1 MSEQWAI
8 YWWSIS
14 ESIRL
19 YLGIGGAILL
29 CVVPIIGIALA
40 SDRDTEEYGWPTIK
54 AGIIAGILHIFL
66 SLFIPSKQDLALIFA
81 YPYMKA
87 GVEQAAQ
94 SETVKKLSTISTK
107 YLDKV
112 IADLE
117 KANGNEHK

>member
-1 MSEQWAI
+1 MLAEQWAI

-14 ESIRL
+14 EGIQTFL
-19 YLGIGGAILL
+19 IITGVMLIIMGPFIGGMLCSDEDTATAGVITIVSGLVIGMFSFILA
-29 CVVPIIGIALA
+29 V
-40 SDRDTEEYGWPTIK
+40 
-54 AGIIAGILHIFL
+54 
-66 SLFIPSKQDLALIFA
+66 FIPSKQDLALIFA

-94 SETVKKLSTISTK
+94 SETVKKLTTISTK

-117 KANGNEHK
+117 KTDVNN

>member
-1 MSEQWAI
+1 MIAEQWAI

-14 ESIRL
+14 TNL
-19 YLGIGGAILL
+19 QGGL
-29 CVVPIIGIALA
+29 VGFGIATILFGMILFPALA
-40 SDRDTEEYGWPTIK
+40 MMEEGDFPVTKVITSVIVGAFMCSL
-54 AGIIAGILHIFL
+54 AGL
-66 SLFIPSKQDLALIFA
+66 IPSKQDLALIFA

-94 SETVKKLSTISTK
+94 SETVKKLTTISTK

-117 KANGNEHK
+117 KTNDHQ

>member
-1 MSEQWAI
+1 MIAEQWAI

-14 ESIRL
+14 TNIQCGL
-19 YLGIGGAILL
+19 
-29 CVVPIIGIALA
+29 IAL
-40 SDRDTEEYGWPTIK
+40 G
-54 AGIIAGILHIFL
+54 AGIMLFGVIMFPVFSMMEDDDKFPIQKIVYSLIVGILMCL
-66 SLFIPSKQDLALIFA
+66 LGGLVPSKQDLALIFA

-94 SETVKKLSTISTK
+94 SETVKKLTTISTK

-117 KANGNEHK
+117 KTNDNK

>member
-1 MSEQWAI
+1 MIAEQCAI

-54 AGIIAGILHIFL
+54 VGIIAGILHIFL

-94 SETVKKLSTISTK
+94 SETVKKLTTISTK

-117 KANGNEHK
+117 KTHDNK

>member
-1 MSEQWAI
+1 MIAEQWAI

-14 ESIRL
+14 ENIQMYFSIS
-19 YLGIGGAILL
+19 GIIFL
-29 CVVPIIGIALA
+29 CIVPIIGMGLA
-40 SDRDTEEYGWPTIK
+40 SCRDTEDYAWPTIK
-54 AGIIAGILHIFL
+54 AGIIAGLIHIVL
-66 SLFIPSKQDLALIFA
+66 ALFIPSKQDLALIFA

-94 SETVKKLSTISTK
+94 SETVKKLTTISTK

-117 KANGNEHK
+117 KTNDHK

>member
-1 MSEQWAI
+1 MVAEQCAI

-54 AGIIAGILHIFL
+54 VGIIAGILHIFL

-94 SETVKKLSTISTK
+94 SETVKKLTTISTK

-117 KANGNEHK
+117 KTNDHK

>member
-1 MSEQWAI
+1 MVAEQCAI

-54 AGIIAGILHIFL
+54 VGIIAGILHIFL
-66 SLFIPSKQDLALIFA
+66 SLFIPSKQDLALISA

-94 SETVKKLSTISTK
+94 SETVKKLTTISTK

-117 KANGNEHK
+117 KTNDHK

>member
-1 MSEQWAI
+1 MSAEQWAI

-14 ESIRL
+14 ESTREFLTISGVVIL
-19 YLGIGGAILL
+19 VMGPFIGSILWSESSTEKIGKVTVISGL
-29 CVVPIIGIALA
+29 VIGILNL
-40 SDRDTEEYGWPTIK
+40 
-54 AGIIAGILHIFL
+54 IL
-66 SLFIPSKQDLALIFA
+66 SVFIPSKQDLALIFA

-94 SETVKKLSTISTK
+94 SETVKKLTTISTK

-117 KANGNEHK
+117 KANDHQ

>member
-1 MSEQWAI
+1 MLSEQWAI

-14 ESIRL
+14 E
-19 YLGIGGAILL
+19 GIQTFLIITGIMLVIMGPFVGGMLCTDDNTAKAGGATIVSGLVIGMLSFILA
-29 CVVPIIGIALA
+29 I
-40 SDRDTEEYGWPTIK
+40 
-54 AGIIAGILHIFL
+54 
-66 SLFIPSKQDLALIFA
+66 FIPSKQDLALIFA

-94 SETVKKLSTISTK
+94 SETVKKLTTISTK

-117 KANGNEHK
+117 KANVNN

>member
-1 MSEQWAI
+1 MIAEQWAI

-14 ESIRL
+14 ENIQI
-19 YLGIGGAILL
+19 YLNISGIVFL
-29 CVVPIIGIALA
+29 CIVPIIGMGLA
-40 SDRDTEEYGWPTIK
+40 FCRDTEDYAWPTIK
-54 AGIIAGILHIFL
+54 VGIIAGLLHIIL
-66 SLFIPSKQDLALIFA
+66 ALFVPSKQDLALIFA

-94 SETVKKLSTISTK
+94 SETVKKLTTISTK

-117 KANGNEHK
+117 KTNDHQ

>member
-1 MSEQWAI
+1 MLAEQWAI

-14 ESIRL
+14 EGIQTFL
-19 YLGIGGAILL
+19 IITGIITIIMGPFIGGFL
-29 CVVPIIGIALA
+29 CCDSDTAKTGGVTIVSGLVIGMLSFVLA
-40 SDRDTEEYGWPTIK
+40 V
-54 AGIIAGILHIFL
+54 
-66 SLFIPSKQDLALIFA
+66 FIPSKQDLALIFA

-94 SETVKKLSTISTK
+94 SETVKKLTTISTK

-117 KANGNEHK
+117 KTNDHK

>member
-1 MSEQWAI
+1 MAEQWAI

-54 AGIIAGILHIFL
+54 VGIIAGILHIFL

-87 GVEQAAQ
+87 GVEHAAQ
-94 SETVKKLSTISTK
+94 SETVKKLTTISTK

-117 KANGNEHK
+117 KTNDHK

>member
-1 MSEQWAI
+1 MLAEQWAI

-14 ESIRL
+14 EGIQTFL
-19 YLGIGGAILL
+19 IITGIMLVIMGPFIGGML
-29 CVVPIIGIALA
+29 C
-40 SDRDTEEYGWPTIK
+40 TEENTAK
-54 AGIIAGILHIFL
+54 AGGATIISGLVIGMLSFIIAI
-66 SLFIPSKQDLALIFA
+66 FIPSKQDLALIFA

-94 SETVKKLSTISTK
+94 SETVKKLTTISTK

-117 KANGNEHK
+117 KTNDHK

>member
-1 MSEQWAI
+1 MLAEQWAI

-14 ESIRL
+14 E
-19 YLGIGGAILL
+19 GIQSFLIITGVMLVIMGPFFGGMLCTDEDTVNAGKVTIVSGLVIGMFSFILA
-29 CVVPIIGIALA
+29 V
-40 SDRDTEEYGWPTIK
+40 
-54 AGIIAGILHIFL
+54 
-66 SLFIPSKQDLALIFA
+66 FIPSKQDLALIFA

-94 SETVKKLSTISTK
+94 SETVKKLTTISTK

-117 KANGNEHK
+117 KTDVNN

>member
-1 MSEQWAI
+1 MIAEQWAI

-14 ESIRL
+14 ENIQTFL
-19 YLGIGGAILL
+19 VIIGLLLVMMGPFIGGLMW
-29 CVVPIIGIALA
+29 
-40 SDRDTEEYGWPTIK
+40 STSDTEKYGK
-54 AGIIAGILHIFL
+54 ATVVSSLVIGLFSFILA
-66 SLFIPSKQDLALIFA
+66 LFIPSKQDLTLIFA

-94 SETVKKLSTISTK
+94 SETMKKLTTISNK

-117 KANGNEHK
+117 QTNDNK

>member
-8 YWWSIS
+8 YWWSIIDNIKFFLITMGVCILIIGSFIAAIS
-14 ESIRL
+14 ESLKGTI
-19 YLGIGGAILL
+19 AS
-29 CVVPIIGIALA
+29 IITG
-40 SDRDTEEYGWPTIK
+40 TIVLFM
-54 AGIIAGILHIFL
+54 AV
-66 SLFIPSKQDLALIFA
+66 FIPLKQDLALIFA

>member
-1 MSEQWAI
+1 MLSEQWAI

-14 ESIRL
+14 E
-19 YLGIGGAILL
+19 GIQTFLIITGIMLVIMGPFIGCMLCTDDNTAKTGGATIVSGLVIGMLSFILA
-29 CVVPIIGIALA
+29 I
-40 SDRDTEEYGWPTIK
+40 
-54 AGIIAGILHIFL
+54 
-66 SLFIPSKQDLALIFA
+66 FIPSKQDLALIFA

-94 SETVKKLSTISTK
+94 SETVKKLTTISTK

-117 KANGNEHK
+117 KANVNN

>member
-1 MSEQWAI
+1 MAEQWAI

-14 ESIRL
+14 E
-19 YLGIGGAILL
+19 GIQTFLIITGIMLVIMGPFVGGML
-29 CVVPIIGIALA
+29 CTEK
-40 SDRDTEEYGWPTIK
+40 DTAK
-54 AGIIAGILHIFL
+54 AGVATIVSGLVIGMSSFILAI
-66 SLFIPSKQDLALIFA
+66 FIPSKQDLALIFA

-94 SETVKKLSTISTK
+94 SETVKKLTTISTK

-117 KANGNEHK
+117 KTNDNK

>member
-1 MSEQWAI
+1 MLSEQWAI

-14 ESIRL
+14 E
-19 YLGIGGAILL
+19 GIQTFLIITGIMLVIMGPFIGCML
-29 CVVPIIGIALA
+29 CT
-40 SDRDTEEYGWPTIK
+40 SDDTEK
-54 AGIIAGILHIFL
+54 AGKATIVSGLVIGMFSFILAI
-66 SLFIPSKQDLALIFA
+66 FIPSKQDLALIFA

-94 SETVKKLSTISTK
+94 SETVKKLTTISTK

-117 KANGNEHK
+117 KNNVNN

>member
-1 MSEQWAI
+1 MLAEQWAI

-14 ESIRL
+14 E
-19 YLGIGGAILL
+19 GIQTFLIITGIVLVIMGPFVGGML
-29 CVVPIIGIALA
+29 CTD
-40 SDRDTEEYGWPTIK
+40 SDTAK
-54 AGIIAGILHIFL
+54 AGGVTIVSGLVIGMLSFILAI
-66 SLFIPSKQDLALIFA
+66 FIPSKQDLALIFA

-94 SETVKKLSTISTK
+94 SETVKKLTTISTK

-117 KANGNEHK
+117 KTNVNN

>member
-1 MSEQWAI
+1 MTAEQWAI

-14 ESIRL
+14 GGLQTFLCITGVITL
-19 YLGIGGAILL
+19 VMGPFIGSLL
-29 CVVPIIGIALA
+29 C
-40 SDRDTEEYGWPTIK
+40 TESNTAK
-54 AGIIAGILHIFL
+54 AGRVTIVSGLVIGML
-66 SLFIPSKQDLALIFA
+66 SLVLAVFIPSKQDLALIFA

-94 SETVKKLSTISTK
+94 SETVKKLTTISTK

-117 KANGNEHK
+117 KTNDNK

>member
-1 MSEQWAI
+1 MLAEQWAI

-14 ESIRL
+14 E
-19 YLGIGGAILL
+19 GIQTFLIITGIIIVIMGPFFGGLLCTEENTAKAGGAT
-29 CVVPIIGIALA
+29 IISGLVI
-40 SDRDTEEYGWPTIK
+40 GM
-54 AGIIAGILHIFL
+54 L
-66 SLFIPSKQDLALIFA
+66 SLILAIFIPSKQDLALIFA

-94 SETVKKLSTISTK
+94 SETVKKLTTISTK

-117 KANGNEHK
+117 KTNDHK

>member
-14 ESIRL
+14 ENIKI
-19 YLGIGGAILL
+19 YLGIAGAMCLFVL
-29 CVVPIIGIALA
+29 PLIGMALS
-40 SDRDTEEYGWPTIK
+40 SDTDTEEYAWPVIK
-54 AGIIAGILHIFL
+54 TGIIAGIIQLMLCVFV
-66 SLFIPSKQDLALIFA
+66 PSKQDLALIFA

>member
-1 MSEQWAI
+1 MAEQWAI

-14 ESIRL
+14 ENIRL
-19 YLGIGGAILL
+19 YLGISGAILL

-54 AGIIAGILHIFL
+54 VGIIAGLLHIIL

-94 SETVKKLSTISTK
+94 SETVKKLTTISTK

-117 KANGNEHK
+117 KTNDHK

>member
-14 ESIRL
+14 DNIQM
-19 YLGIGGAILL
+19 YLGIAGAMCLFVL
-29 CVVPIIGIALA
+29 PLIGMALSA
-40 SDRDTEEYGWPTIK
+40 DIDTEEYAWPVVKT
-54 AGIIAGILHIFL
+54 GIITGIIQLTL
-66 SLFIPSKQDLALIFA
+66 CVCIPAKQDLALIFA
-81 YPYMKA
+81 YPYIKA